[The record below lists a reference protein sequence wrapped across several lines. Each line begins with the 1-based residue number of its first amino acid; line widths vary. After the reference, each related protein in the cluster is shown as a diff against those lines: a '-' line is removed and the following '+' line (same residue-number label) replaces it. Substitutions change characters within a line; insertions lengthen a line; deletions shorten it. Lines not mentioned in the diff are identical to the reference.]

1 MRIFR
6 RCLPRTKAFSLF
18 PFSYVPNTG
27 PTCRAAIAMA
37 DHATRKTTTDRLEE
51 AITHLSSCQST
62 LSDKYTDLSDKVD
75 TILDHLRLKDTSQ
88 HPSPPNPQFH
98 QHNPVKLDIPRF
110 DGRDPLG
117 WIFKISQLF
126 EYQNTPEEE
135 RITVA
140 SFYLDGAALSWYQ
153 WMFRNGFIT
162 SWSGFLQ
169 ALESR
174 FAPTFYDDPKG
185 ALFKLTQRGNVNEYL
200 TEFEPLAN
208 RVIGLPPLFLL
219 SCFISGLTP
228 EIQREVLALQP
239 ISLPQAIA
247 LAKLQE
253 DKLRDRRASTRP
265 NLPPSYSTSRPNNL
279 RESRGPP
286 CSNL

>member
-1 MRIFR
+1 
-6 RCLPRTKAFSLF
+6 
-18 PFSYVPNTG
+18 
-27 PTCRAAIAMA
+27 MA
-37 DHATRKTTTDRLEE
+37 DHTTRKTTTDRLEE
-51 AITHLSSCQST
+51 AITRLSTCQST

-75 TILDHLRLKDTSQ
+75 TILDHLRLRDTPQ

-98 QHNPVKLDIPRF
+98 QRNNVKLDIPRF

-200 TEFEPLAN
+200 TEYRTSTSF
-208 RVIGLPPLFLL
+208 
-219 SCFISGLTP
+219 
-228 EIQREVLALQP
+228 
-239 ISLPQAIA
+239 
-247 LAKLQE
+247 LAKLFHFRSYAG
-253 DKLRDRRASTRP
+253 DTTGSTRTSAY
-265 NLPPSYSTSRPNNL
+265 LSTTGNCTCQTAR
-279 RESRGPP
+279 R
-286 CSNL
+286 